1 MTDPATGDSPFLVAR
16 SAPAR
21 GAAGGVDSVV
31 GADDVAGADRA
42 HLAAGVEDATAS
54 GAVGAVSHSAP
65 SSGAAS
71 IGESIGRSG
80 AGPGGAQGV
89 SAAPR
94 DRTASSEADE
104 GAGSRLGLVALL
116 ASVVAIAW
124 FLIVIARD
132 VEAARFTRLD
142 LRAVRVDSGPGW
154 VDPRWGPALE
164 QALDALPEMDAD
176 DPATLDVVRQAL
188 AALPFV
194 AEVGE
199 VRVLW
204 PDGVRLQVRWRE
216 PVACVR
222 TGDGFALV
230 SSEGVVL
237 PGEWSA
243 PPGRAY
249 GYYPLIGAG
258 ELARAELETGA
269 WLQDERWLDG
279 LSVARV
285 LAKGLQPDDWIRLGR
300 IVIDTRES
308 RAASVEHPGV
318 VLWFEGGRRAYFG
331 RAPHLDEPGELP
343 VARKCLSLSLA
354 LRRLDEGREHLDEG
368 REHLDWELVDLRWDQ
383 PELLPRGGLPDAKGG
398 AR

>member
-1 MTDPATGDSPFLVAR
+1 MTDHATGDGPSLVAR

-21 GAAGGVDSVV
+21 GAAQDVDSGSGAV
-31 GADDVAGADRA
+31 GSGATPQQVFSAETSPRPLGDVAAQGSVAGADRA
-42 HLAAGVEDATAS
+42 LHGEQGAAHEAS
-54 GAVGAVSHSAP
+54 GIS
-65 SSGAAS
+65 
-71 IGESIGRSG
+71 
-80 AGPGGAQGV
+80 
-89 SAAPR
+89 
-94 DRTASSEADE
+94 
-104 GAGSRLGLVALL
+104 SRLGLVALL

-164 QALDALPEMDAD
+164 QALAALPEMNAD
-176 DPATLDVVRQAL
+176 DPATLVVIRETL

-258 ELARAELETGA
+258 ETARAELETGA

-343 VARKCLSLSLA
+343 VVRKCLSLSLA
-354 LRRLDEGREHLDEG
+354 LRRLDEGP
-368 REHLDWELVDLRWDQ
+368 EHLDWELVDLRWDQ
-383 PELLPRGGLPDAKGG
+383 PELLPRGGLPDATGV

>member
-1 MTDPATGDSPFLVAR
+1 MTEHATGDLPSTGER

-21 GAAGGVDSVV
+21 GELPDVAPNAGAVSGGGSASVEASNASLAAAAGGSNSPSAAAG
-31 GADDVAGADRA
+31 GARLELAPVAREERLARDEAGAN
-42 HLAAGVEDATAS
+42 
-54 GAVGAVSHSAP
+54 
-65 SSGAAS
+65 
-71 IGESIGRSG
+71 
-80 AGPGGAQGV
+80 
-89 SAAPR
+89 
-94 DRTASSEADE
+94 
-104 GAGSRLGLVALL
+104 SRLGLVALL

-132 VEAARFTRLD
+132 VEAARFTRLE

-164 QALDALPEMDAD
+164 QALAALPEMNAD
-176 DPATLDVVRQAL
+176 DPTTVEVIRQTLAG
-188 AALPFV
+188 LPFV

-258 ELARAELETGA
+258 ETARAELEAGA

-308 RAASVEHPGV
+308 RSASVEHPGV
-318 VLWFEGGRRAYFG
+318 VLWFEGGRRAFFG

-343 VARKCLSLSLA
+343 VARKCQSLSLA
-354 LRRLDEGREHLDEG
+354 LRRLDEGPDHV
-368 REHLDWELVDLRWDQ
+368 DWELVDLRWDQ
-383 PELLPRGGLPDAKGG
+383 PELLPRGGLPDATGV

>member
-21 GAAGGVDSVV
+21 GASSGVDSVE
-31 GADDVAGADRA
+31 GADDVAGAERA
-42 HLAAGVEDATAS
+42 ELAAGLERAESAVRADHAAANGEGSPGAS
-54 GAVGAVSHSAP
+54 F
-65 SSGAAS
+65 
-71 IGESIGRSG
+71 SG
-80 AGPGGAQGV
+80 AGSALGA

-94 DRTASSEADE
+94 DRTASPEADE
-104 GAGSRLGLVALL
+104 GTNSRLGLVALL

-164 QALDALPEMDAD
+164 QALAALPEMDAD
-176 DPATLDVVRQAL
+176 DPATLDVVRQTL

-230 SSEGVVL
+230 SNEGVVL

-258 ELARAELETGA
+258 EMARAELETGA

-343 VARKCLSLSLA
+343 VARKCISLSLA
-354 LRRLDEGREHLDEG
+354 LRRLDEGPEQ
-368 REHLDWELVDLRWDQ
+368 LDWELVDLRWDQ
-383 PELLPRGGLPDAKGG
+383 PELLPRGGLPDATGV

>member
-21 GAAGGVDSVV
+21 GAAGGVESV
-31 GADDVAGADRA
+31 GDADHVAGAERA
-42 HLAAGVEDATAS
+42 ELVAGLERAESAVRADPAAAHGEASPGASFS
-54 GAVGAVSHSAP
+54 GASF
-65 SSGAAS
+65 SGAD
-71 IGESIGRSG
+71 
-80 AGPGGAQGV
+80 GAQV
-89 SAAPR
+89 ASAAPR
-94 DRTASSEADE
+94 DRTASPEADE
-104 GAGSRLGLVALL
+104 GTNSRLGLVALL

-164 QALDALPEMDAD
+164 QALAALPEMDAD
-176 DPATLDVVRQAL
+176 DPATLEIVRQTL

-258 ELARAELETGA
+258 EIARAELEIGA

-285 LAKGLQPDDWIRLGR
+285 LGKGLQPDDWIRLGR

-343 VARKCLSLSLA
+343 VTRKCLSLSLA
-354 LRRLDEGREHLDEG
+354 LRRLDEGPEQ
-368 REHLDWELVDLRWDQ
+368 LDWELVDLRWDQ
-383 PELLPRGGLPDAKGG
+383 PELLPRGGLPDATGV